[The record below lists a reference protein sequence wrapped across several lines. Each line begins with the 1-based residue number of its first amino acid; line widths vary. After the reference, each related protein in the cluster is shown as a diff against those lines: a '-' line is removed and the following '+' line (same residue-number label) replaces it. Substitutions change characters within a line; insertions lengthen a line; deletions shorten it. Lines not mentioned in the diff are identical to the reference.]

1 MGFSEL
7 VRLRELFI
15 RDTHGLLNQTQRLI
29 LFTITSYD
37 NPDDP
42 RGCFLAHEDLLALVN
57 IKTRSWQ
64 ENLHH
69 LTDGAGKWENNKRVP
84 CSQINCAEKETH
96 LRIVKRTGR
105 AYKNNAQG
113 YKSDLNRYEYL
124 LSMRHGAPLEVDTPP
139 DSVHLETV
147 KGAPIDMKER
157 TSAHPYKQ
165 DKQDKQLQESSYV
178 NSLNNFLKEKLET
191 TKLFRV
197 DPVITQLVT
206 DLEAKGFTYK
216 ALETALE
223 AVGEPSINNPKGYV
237 KSKLQTLLECVP
249 DWNMSDNKPP
259 HCGECD
265 PETRKLPYRYEVAS
279 NPPGATSDQCPK
291 CNPYAL
297 QRKSA

>member
-1 MGFSEL
+1 MGYSEIA
-7 VRLRELFI
+7 RLRDLFA
-15 RDTHGLLNQTQRLI
+15 RDTDGLLNITQRLI
-29 LFTITSYD
+29 VDIINSYE

-42 RGCFLAHEDLLALVN
+42 RGCFKNHATLLDIVHLKERAWL
-57 IKTRSWQ
+57 

-69 LTDGAGKWENNKRVP
+69 LGDGSKWESNKRVP
-84 CSQINCAEKETH
+84 CSHLDCEGKETH

-105 AYKNNAQG
+105 AYKGNAQG
-113 YKSDLNRYEYL
+113 YKVDLNRYEHL

-139 DSVHLETV
+139 DSVRLETV
-147 KGAPIDMKER
+147 EGAPIDIKGR

-178 NSLNNFLKEKLET
+178 NSLNDFLKDKLET
-191 TKLFRV
+191 TKLFRI
-197 DPVITQLVT
+197 DPVIAQLLS
-206 DLEAKGFTYK
+206 DIEAKGFTYK
-216 ALETALE
+216 AVETALE

-265 PETRKLPYRYEVAS
+265 PDTRKLPYRWEYPSGAS
-279 NPPGATSDQCPK
+279 TDQCPK
-291 CNPYAL
+291 CNPYEL
-297 QRKSA
+297 RKKSA

>member
-1 MGFSEL
+1 MGYSEIA
-7 VRLRELFI
+7 RLRDLFA
-15 RDTHGLLNQTQRLI
+15 RDTDGLLNITQRLI
-29 LFTITSYD
+29 VDIINSYE

-42 RGCFLAHEDLLALVN
+42 RGCFKNHATLLDIVHLKERAWL
-57 IKTRSWQ
+57 

-69 LTDGAGKWENNKRVP
+69 LGDGSKWESNKRVP
-84 CSQINCAEKETH
+84 CSHFDCEGKETH

-105 AYKNNAQG
+105 AYKGNAQG
-113 YKSDLNRYEYL
+113 YKLDLNRYEYL

-147 KGAPIDMKER
+147 EGAPIDIKGR

-165 DKQDKQLQESSYV
+165 DKQDKQLQESSYL
-178 NSLNNFLKEKLET
+178 NSLNNFLKDKLET
-191 TKLFRV
+191 AKLFRL
-197 DPVITQLVT
+197 DPEMSRLLADI
-206 DLEAKGFTYK
+206 EAKGFTYK
-216 ALETALE
+216 AVETALE
-223 AVGEPSINNPKGYV
+223 AVGEPSINNPKGYA